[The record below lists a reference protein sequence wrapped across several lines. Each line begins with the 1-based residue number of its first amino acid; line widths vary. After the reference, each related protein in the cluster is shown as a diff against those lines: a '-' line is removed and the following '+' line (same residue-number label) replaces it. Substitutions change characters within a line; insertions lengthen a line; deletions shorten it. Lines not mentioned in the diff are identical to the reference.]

1 MPEAILRLKL
11 LRLFFSTCQKTG
23 RRWVPCDAGLQTLMM
38 KNANAGEIKRR
49 FRRRS
54 RDGFWGGERRGPF
67 RRRANVR
74 FLVWRDKTTISP
86 EVKRRALDGERK
98 GRFRRRASA
107 RFLGG
112 EIKRRFWRRSRD
124 GLLDGEMKGQWETY
138 GIFGRPGSVKKVST
152 PVQLFVDRFSFSS
165 LRGSLWRPPFGWG
178 GPGSAVGD
186 PGSVLIDPCSDLGD
200 KTPISPEVKRRA
212 LDGERKSRFRRRAS
226 ARFLGGEIKRRFWR
240 RSRDGLLDGEMKGQW
255 ETYGIFG
262 RPGSVKKVST
272 PVQLFVDRFS
282 FSSLRGSLWRPP
294 FGWGGP
300 GSAVGDPGSVL
311 IDPCSD
317 LGARNWDDA
326 TPLAARQNSRI
337 RTRVQSFGYAG
348 GRLYTPGRLS

>member
-23 RRWVPCDAGLQTLMM
+23 RPWVPCDAGLQTLMM

-138 GIFGRPGSVKKVST
+138 GIFGRPGSVKK
-152 PVQLFVDRFSFSS
+152 
-165 LRGSLWRPPFGWG
+165 
-178 GPGSAVGD
+178 
-186 PGSVLIDPCSDLGD
+186 SVDPCSVVCRPVQFFVAPGQFMA
-200 KTPISPEVKRRA
+200 TPVR
-212 LDGERKSRFRRRAS
+212 L
-226 ARFLGGEIKRRFWR
+226 
-240 RSRDGLLDGEMKGQW
+240 
-255 ETYGIFG
+255 G
-262 RPGSVKKVST
+262 RP
-272 PVQLFVDRFS
+272 RF
-282 FSSLRGSLWRPP
+282 GC
-294 FGWGGP
+294 G
-300 GSAVGDPGSVL
+300 
-311 IDPCSD
+311 
-317 LGARNWDDA
+317 
-326 TPLAARQNSRI
+326 
-337 RTRVQSFGYAG
+337 
-348 GRLYTPGRLS
+348 